1 MVTNK
6 IPAKTDMY
14 EMKQWNIKGRRQK
27 KIYIYR
33 FDLDFM
39 TSCKECGKTSFN
51 FIFMMDPGKVM
62 DKIKNEV
69 KKLDNEDED
78 VFLDQDKE

>member
-1 MVTNK
+1 
-6 IPAKTDMY
+6 
-14 EMKQWNIKGRRQK
+14 
-27 KIYIYR
+27 
-33 FDLDFM
+33 M

-62 DKIKNEV
+62 DKIENEV